1 MSASDRPGPAAA
13 CWSRWRRTIRKRWVN
28 WAAVIVVLPLA
39 VVWVLPLVLMISTS
53 LKDQAQVFEPARL
66 VPDPMLWSNYPR
78 ALFGFLPFPTFFKNS
93 FIISIAVVI
102 GDVLSASFVAYGFAR
117 FNFPGKRILF
127 VLVLSTMLLPAQVTM
142 IPVFIIWQKLGLV
155 DTFAPLTIPAYLGG
169 GAFTIFLLRQFY
181 LTIPR
186 ELDEAAMIDGC
197 SYFGIWRHIILP
209 LSRPALIT
217 VLLFAFMANWDD
229 FMSPLIYLHSQEKL
243 TVSIGLRL
251 FQDQYGQTNLPLL
264 MAASVLHIT
273 PVVIIFLIG
282 QRYFIKGIV
291 MTGLKG

>member
-1 MSASDRPGPAAA
+1 VKDAEGDIQTERFGLKTAL
-13 CWSRWRRTIRKRWVN
+13 VY
-28 WAAVIVVLPLA
+28 
-39 VVWVLPLVLMISTS
+39 LVLTAGAVLFCIPLFWCVSAAF
-53 LKDQAQVFEPARL
+53 KDAQSVFRL
-66 VPDPMLWSNYPR
+66 PIEWIPR
-78 ALFGFLPFPTFFKNS
+78 QWHPENFREAWTVLPFPVFVINTLIVTFF
-93 FIISIAVVI
+93 AVV
-102 GDVLSASFVAYGFAR
+102 GQVLSASLVAYGFAR
-117 FNFPGKRILF
+117 FNFPGRKVLF
-127 VLVLSTMLLPAQVTM
+127 MLVLSSMLLPAQVTM
-142 IPVFIIWQKLGLV
+142 IPVFIIWQKFGMI

-217 VLLFAFMANWDD
+217 VLLFSFMANWDD
-229 FMSPLIYLHSQEKL
+229 FMGPLIYLHSQDKL

-264 MAASVLHIT
+264 MAASLLHIA

>member
-1 MSASDRPGPAAA
+1 VTAPPATPTPRRAAPWPLKSILVYMVLTTGAMIFCVPLFWCASAA
-13 CWSRWRRTIRKRWVN
+13 
-28 WAAVIVVLPLA
+28 
-39 VVWVLPLVLMISTS
+39 
-53 LKDQAQVFEPARL
+53 LKDMQSVFRIPVEWIPKEWHTENFKNAWT
-66 VPDPMLWSNYPR
+66 V
-78 ALFGFLPFPTFFKNS
+78 LPFPIFVVNTLIVTCF
-93 FIISIAVVI
+93 AVV
-102 GDVLSASFVAYGFAR
+102 GQVLSASLVAYGFAR
-117 FNFPGKRILF
+117 FNFPGKRLLF

>member
-1 MSASDRPGPAAA
+1 MKNAEGDIQTERFGLKTAL
-13 CWSRWRRTIRKRWVN
+13 VY
-28 WAAVIVVLPLA
+28 
-39 VVWVLPLVLMISTS
+39 LVLTAGAVLFCIPLFWCVSAAF
-53 LKDQAQVFEPARL
+53 KDAQSVFRL
-66 VPDPMLWSNYPR
+66 PIEWIPR
-78 ALFGFLPFPTFFKNS
+78 QWHPENFREAWTVLPFPVFVINTLIVTFF
-93 FIISIAVVI
+93 AVV
-102 GDVLSASFVAYGFAR
+102 GQVLSASLVAYGFAR
-117 FNFPGKRILF
+117 FNFPGRKVLF
-127 VLVLSTMLLPAQVTM
+127 MLVLSSMLLPAQVTM
-142 IPVFIIWQKLGLV
+142 IPVFIIWQKFGMI

-217 VLLFAFMANWDD
+217 VLLFSFMANWDD
-229 FMSPLIYLHSQEKL
+229 FMGPLIYLHSQDKL

-264 MAASVLHIT
+264 MAASLLHIA

>member
-1 MSASDRPGPAAA
+1 MTTLNAAP
-13 CWSRWRRTIRKRWVN
+13 RRSPWPVKS
-28 WAAVIVVLPLA
+28 VLA
-39 VVWVLPLVLMISTS
+39 YRVLT
-53 LKDQAQVFEPARL
+53 AGA
-66 VPDPMLWSNYPR
+66 
-78 ALFGFLPFPTFFKNS
+78 ALFCIPLLWCVSAAFKDMQSVFRIPVEWIPKEWHPENFQSAWTVLPFPIFVVNTLIVTCF
-93 FIISIAVVI
+93 AVV
-102 GDVLSASFVAYGFAR
+102 GQVLSASLVAYGFAR
-117 FNFPGKRILF
+117 FSFPGKRVLF
-127 VLVLSTMLLPAQVTM
+127 IMVLSTMLLPAQVTM

-264 MAASVLHIT
+264 MAASLLHIT